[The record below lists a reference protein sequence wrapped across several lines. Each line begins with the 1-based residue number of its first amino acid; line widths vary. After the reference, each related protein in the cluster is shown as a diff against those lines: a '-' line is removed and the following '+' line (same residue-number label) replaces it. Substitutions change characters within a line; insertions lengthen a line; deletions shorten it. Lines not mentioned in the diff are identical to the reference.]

1 MTRTQA
7 AKLLGILH
15 DRSRWWIVQNAAGRE
30 LLFNLGKLNL
40 KMAAG
45 LQKNLNADEW
55 HDAQGNFHAIAPA
68 EREKA
73 PGVILRLVQ
82 SADAHFTLAG
92 K

>member
-15 DRSRWWIVQNAAGRE
+15 DRSQWWCVREAEGRQ
-30 LLFNLGKLNL
+30 LLFDLGMLD
-40 KMAAG
+40 
-45 LQKNLNADEW
+45 LQSAMRMQAEINCGEW
-55 HDAQGNFHAIAPA
+55 IDQNGEVHAVTTA

-73 PGVILRLVQ
+73 PSVILRLVQ
-82 SADAHFTLAG
+82 SADAHFTLAE